1 MGKQELIEM
10 LFTMIGGSSGAG
22 IIVATIVG
30 VIKTVWKPKAKQLYW
45 IPAGVLSLGA
55 SVGLMW
61 YVDLAI
67 WTVGGVATLLVLSTY
82 TALYQL
88 MANNEA
94 WEENIKPVVIKILV
108 KLFGG
113 KK

>member
-1 MGKQELIEM
+1 MDKNEM
-10 LFTMIGGSSGAG
+10 INWLFAIVGGSSGAG
-22 IIVATIVG
+22 VIIATMMSG
-30 VIKTVWKPKAKQLYW
+30 VKAIWKPKNAKLYW